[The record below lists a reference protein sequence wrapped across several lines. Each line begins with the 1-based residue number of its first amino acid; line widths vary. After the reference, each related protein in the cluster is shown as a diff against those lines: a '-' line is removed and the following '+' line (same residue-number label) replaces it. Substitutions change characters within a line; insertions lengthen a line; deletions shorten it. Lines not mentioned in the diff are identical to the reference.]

1 MSTLKTHNLQSPDA
15 SSVNIALT
23 QNAGMVVAGVST
35 LGIGAAGGVDLL
47 YQNVS
52 RLSTQ
57 SYGIAINGNI
67 LLQEELVHIGDT
79 DTKIKFPSA
88 GNTVSFE
95 TAGSERL
102 RIASDGKV
110 GIGTEVPAEELEV
123 NGDISSTNL
132 YVTSGGDT
140 AKNNISGKF
149 SHGGIN
155 SKSLVIG
162 ADPNN
167 VGGNTRLQFDV
178 DGTERMRISS
188 DGSVGIGTDNNE
200 AAGPGIEIYSPNL
213 DTQVRLR
220 ALDGVNKVHFDS
232 RETNGGTYIYF
243 TDSSATYN
251 SFIHRS
257 HSSNASMAG
266 LRYCYNGSANE
277 AIRISESGGFDMGG
291 AGYGTAGQVLKSNG
305 DAPPTWS
312 GGSQRVLEVVASP
325 CDGSTIATS
334 NGNVTFQNVTAQQN
348 LSTTYADVNGSVITY
363 QPPAGTTQVIYEMSM
378 QVTNHDDAVSIGHFR
393 FYVDGTEVAYHRRNA
408 SSEDIDN
415 FVNFKYIINIGGSAN
430 TNTGRI
436 ASWSNA
442 KQMKMTAREYHATN
456 NAISIHT
463 TDHWNGSGTN
473 QFSQPLLQITAIG
486 V

>member
-102 RIASDGKV
+102 RITSDGKM
-110 GIGTEVPAEELEV
+110 GLGTNNPNADFHIKSSFPAIRFEDDSDYSQIDA
-123 NGDISSTNL
+123 NGGSLRLLADAGNASSN
-132 YVTSGGDT
+132 S
-140 AKNNISGKF
+140 NIQF
-149 SHGGIN
+149 S
-155 SKSLVIG
+155 
-162 ADPNN
+162 
-167 VGGNTRLQFDV
+167 V

-188 DGSVGIGTDNNE
+188 DGSVGIGTNNNE
-200 AAGPGIEIYSPNL
+200 ASGPGIEIYSPNL

-463 TDHWNGSGTN
+463 TDHWNGSGSN